1 MCPVDSLHSTSSDCT
16 LHHQPFSPGALNC
29 SGLEHF
35 SEKPQT
41 LLSGIRH
48 GGNPLP
54 LYGGGTET
62 WGEGGTWQVSQST
75 SERLCALGPED
86 FLVPSW
92 FTLQPG
98 DILPGTGRLPGKI
111 APLCP
116 FSQRCLWVL
125 NTPTTVPAAPG
136 FSQSGNRQALCFASC
151 GAFILLCVKSLQPC
165 RLSATPR
172 TVACQVPLSMGFS
185 GPEYWSVLPAFPF
198 SRGSSPPRD

>member
-1 MCPVDSLHSTSSDCT
+1 MCLLMRPVDSLHSTSSDCT

-35 SEKPQT
+35 SENPQP
-41 LLSGIRH
+41 LLSGIRQ

-62 WGEGGTWQVSQST
+62 WGEGGTWQVTQST
-75 SERLCALGPED
+75 SERLCALGPRG

-98 DILPGTGRLPGKI
+98 DILPGTGWLPGKI

-125 NTPTTVPAAPG
+125 DTPTTVPAAPG
-136 FSQSGNRQALCFASC
+136 FSQSSNRQALCFASC
-151 GAFILLCVKSLQPC
+151 GAFILLGLQ
-165 RLSATPR
+165 RSQWFL
-172 TVACQVPLSMGFS
+172 
-185 GPEYWSVLPAFPF
+185 
-198 SRGSSPPRD
+198 